1 MRKILLVAVI
11 SIVIIGKFTVVVAI
25 VDVRDVVTAT
35 VLTTDIA
42 EVMRA
47 VKRKYCPI
55 VTGLA
60 ITGDGGPVVTAEVTL
75 PVVMNIV
82 AGSGESE
89 TAVITPI
96 VVLGMPIVL
105 VDMPII
111 VLPTVMLEIVMLEI
125 VTEFTIE
132 IVTAFIV
139 VVIGMR
145 SVGMSS

>member
-55 VTGLA
+55 VMGLVIVINGGA
-60 ITGDGGPVVTAEVTL
+60 ITDEVTL
-75 PVVMNIV
+75 
-82 AGSGESE
+82 
-89 TAVITPI
+89 ITPI

-139 VVIGMR
+139 VAI
-145 SVGMSS
+145 GMSSIVMSS